1 MVPLQVIVEAF
12 HEKLRTAG
20 VPQVEVQTLCWG
32 RFAGS
37 RHEELEPLP
46 VLLTNGRPEPF
57 ASEAVSGV
65 LQEQRSQRLRVVL
78 KAKVLSPGM
87 SSSTTVY
94 CSTPGSPSI
103 IVGIIIDLLGCAA
116 PPTPFGVI
124 ILQ

>member
-1 MVPLQVIVEAF
+1 MRLKCTLGLFLDAQEMVPLQVIVEDF

-46 VLLTNGRPEPF
+46 VLLTNGRPEAF

-78 KAKVLSPGM
+78 KAQVLIQVQDRVAHQAQETVR
-87 SSSTTVY
+87 STLE
-94 CSTPGSPSI
+94 SR
-103 IVGIIIDLLGCAA
+103 
-116 PPTPFGVI
+116 
-124 ILQ
+124 

>member
-1 MVPLQVIVEAF
+1 MVPLQVIVEDF

-46 VLLTNGRPEPF
+46 VLLTNGRPEAF

-78 KAKVLSPGM
+78 KAQVLIQVQDRVAHQAQE
-87 SSSTTVY
+87 TVRGALE
-94 CSTPGSPSI
+94 SG
-103 IVGIIIDLLGCAA
+103 
-116 PPTPFGVI
+116 
-124 ILQ
+124 